1 MAWRIFVLHA
11 DSFTSVRM
19 LRRWSHTQDQLPVA
33 RVSSGQ
39 NPFVA
44 QTFFSNAGS
53 LRLVQ
58 HPQGR
63 HIFVSSSSSI
73 ELWLRPSA
81 LSPLFLSSTS
91 KPPSRTIPR
100 SGRWTLLRISTSL
113 HVRGLGSGVSKR
125 EVRQDGP
132 SGFVGYGVLSL

>member
-1 MAWRIFVLHA
+1 
-11 DSFTSVRM
+11 
-19 LRRWSHTQDQLPVA
+19 
-33 RVSSGQ
+33 VSSGQ
-39 NPFVA
+39 NPFVV

-63 HIFVSSSSSI
+63 RIFLSSSSSI

-91 KPPSRTIPR
+91 EPPSRTIPR
-100 SGRWTLLRISTSL
+100 SGRWTLLRISTSS

-132 SGFVGYGVLSL
+132 SRFVGYAVPWL